1 MSTPEQTILGI
12 LQDQDDPLNKTELED
27 LTGFTQTE
35 VLKALGELSK
45 HHNII
50 KTIAGYKLATEGAAA
65 TDAATQSDE
74 LRQLLTFF
82 TRHNKAFLPKALR
95 EELGWDKRY
104 TTEMLHKCKQS
115 GLVIPKNN
123 GVYYLSP
130 AGVQYVI
137 KHYPDV
143 EVKAFVMDK
152 AKEQAAQF
160 QIVAPH
166 VKAAKQQQAQA
177 LEHAKQQPHPAIT
190 QARSIS
196 ATLKLADLP
205 TNNLPQLTEVPVKIQ
220 VLDEL
225 AMCFGNDV
233 QIQLQQLSGFLREYA
248 RG

>member
-12 LQDQDDPLNKTELED
+12 LRDQEDPLNKTELED

-45 HHNII
+45 QHNII
-50 KTIAGYKLATEGAAA
+50 KSIAGYKLVAEGAAA
-65 TDAATQSDE
+65 TDVATQSDE

-82 TRHNKAFLPKALR
+82 TSHNKAFLPKALR

-104 TTEMLHKCKQS
+104 TAEMLGKCKQL
-115 GLVIPKNN
+115 GLVLPKNN

-143 EVKAFVMDK
+143 EVKAFVLDK

-166 VKAAKQQQAQA
+166 VKAAKAEQAKAAEQT
-177 LEHAKQQPHPAIT
+177 PHPAIT

-196 ATLKLADLP
+196 SRLKLAEIPAQKLP
-205 TNNLPQLTEVPVKIQ
+205 KLTEVPVKIQ

-225 AMCFGNDV
+225 ALCFGNDV